1 MNYDNK
7 IYVLQYKNTM
17 VHCKTQTAVKLVM
30 LNAEN
35 TKLFLKDIDE
45 VCKNLDFLS
54 LLKTFE
60 KYPFKNINL
69 DEYSVF
75 IEQAKYEI
83 NFWYDDPL
91 DIKIKSVEEYD
102 SKCIFCSIGKTVKAY
117 NIKYLKMKDESL
129 PGRIVYK
136 KSFAINFEI
145 IDNELIDFSWCNKFL
160 DINETISLSK

>member
-1 MNYDNK
+1 ME
-7 IYVLQYKNTM
+7 Q
-17 VHCKTQTAVKLVM
+17 CKTQSEVKLVM

-35 TKLFLKDIDE
+35 TKLFLKDIEE
-45 VCKNLDFLS
+45 VCKKLDFIS

-60 KYPFKNINL
+60 KYPFKNINFE
-69 DEYSVF
+69 EYTSF
-75 IEQAKYEI
+75 IDQAKYEI
-83 NFWYDDPL
+83 NFWKNDPL

-102 SKCIFCSIGKTVKAY
+102 SKCIFCSIGKTVKSY
-117 NIKYLKMKDESL
+117 NVLYYKMKDETS

-160 DINETISLSK
+160 DINETINLSR

>member
-1 MNYDNK
+1 
-7 IYVLQYKNTM
+7 M
-17 VHCKTQTAVKLVM
+17 VQCKTQSEVKLVM

-35 TKLFLKDIDE
+35 TKLFLKDIE
-45 VCKNLDFLS
+45 GVCKKLDFIS

-60 KYPFKNINL
+60 KYPFKNINFE
-69 DEYSVF
+69 EYTSF
-75 IEQAKYEI
+75 IDQAKYEI
-83 NFWYDDPL
+83 NFWNNDPL

-145 IDNELIDFSWCNKFL
+145 IDNELIGFSWCNKFL
-160 DINETISLSK
+160 DINETMNLLK